1 MRKNRAR
8 MPTPSSDQV
17 AKVKWKRK
25 RRQMAEPEALKK
37 GSTEDVNSTKGL
49 ITPKPSPLDWG

>member
-1 MRKNRAR
+1 

-17 AKVKWKRK
+17 AKVKPKGK
-25 RRQMAEPEALKK
+25 RRQVAEPEALKK
-37 GSTEDVNSTKGL
+37 GSIEDVNSTKGL